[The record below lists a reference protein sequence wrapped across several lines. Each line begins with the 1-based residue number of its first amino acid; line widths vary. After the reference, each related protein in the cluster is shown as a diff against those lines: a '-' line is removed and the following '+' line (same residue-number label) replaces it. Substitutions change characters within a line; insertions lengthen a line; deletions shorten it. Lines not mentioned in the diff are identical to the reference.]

1 MHFSQHPENPDF
13 QKTVCFSQTKVAFN
27 HILSRLRLKY
37 AGLRAL
43 LTLDV
48 NQLSVLTPVEYLAR
62 NVTLETSRR
71 QLFDKVFT
79 RNKSHRDGLL
89 TEEGLVKVQHTENR
103 R

>member
-1 MHFSQHPENPDF
+1 MHFSKHPENPNFSEDR
-13 QKTVCFSQTKVAFN
+13 VLSQTFKAHSYKTATN
-27 HILSRLRLKY
+27 Y

-89 TEEGLVKVQHTENR
+89 TEEGLVKV
-103 R
+103 

>member
-1 MHFSQHPENPDF
+1 M
-13 QKTVCFSQTKVAFN
+13 
-27 HILSRLRLKY
+27 
-37 AGLRAL
+37 RAL
-43 LTLDV
+43 STLDV

-89 TEEGLVKVQHTENR
+89 TEEGLVKVHYRKSKIATVL
-103 R
+103 

>member
-1 MHFSQHPENPDF
+1 
-13 QKTVCFSQTKVAFN
+13 
-27 HILSRLRLKY
+27 LS
-37 AGLRAL
+37 
-43 LTLDV
+43 TLDV

-89 TEEGLVKVQHTENR
+89 TEEGLVKVHYRKSKIATVL
-103 R
+103 